1 MSINQT
7 RASHGIIQQGSE
19 TGLTE
24 VTNTDKLKREPQA
37 PNYMNLPQK
46 KIKGKRLVPHL
57 IITFLAI
64 YRSYTICKHRTG

>member
-46 KIKGKRLVPHL
+46 KKKEN
-57 IITFLAI
+57 A
-64 YRSYTICKHRTG
+64 